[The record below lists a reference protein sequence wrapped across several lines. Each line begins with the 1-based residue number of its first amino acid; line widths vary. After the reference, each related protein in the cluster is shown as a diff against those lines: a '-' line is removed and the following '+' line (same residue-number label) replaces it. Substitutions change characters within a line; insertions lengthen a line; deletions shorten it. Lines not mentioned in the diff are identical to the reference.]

1 MLYPTYNDEHFQRK
15 ISSKKE
21 LQFKINPNNSCDKKN
36 IYILEPQ
43 QQFVSKFLSPNNP
56 YNGLLLYHGL
66 GSGKTCSAISI
77 ANEFRKFYEY
87 HPNYNK
93 IIVVAS
99 PNVIQNFK
107 LQLFDENNL
116 IKKKNKWT
124 LNSCIGQQLL
134 NQIPNTH
141 ELDKKILINKIKKI
155 IKQNFVF
162 TGYLEFANKIH
173 NSIKQNNKAIKEFF
187 RKKFENCSIIID
199 EAHNIRSNSHDDKK
213 VYNAFELLFKWGPTV
228 KLVLLTGTPIF
239 NEIDEIY
246 YIVSLLYKND
256 KRKPIEYNQ
265 IFNNNIEL
273 INENNLRK
281 FLNGYVSYVRGDNPN
296 TFPHLIFPKD
306 FDPNHSHNDNSIIDI
321 YYSKMNTYQYKIYN
335 DYCSKNIK
343 KLSDLNFTTMTKPL
357 QILNIVYPT
366 DSGYLLSDEGFN
378 YHFTKINSTV
388 KYKYKKDN
396 IFSENNI
403 GNYSIKIK
411 QILNSIKD
419 SVGIV
424 LVYSQYIYSGIIPL
438 AIALEEAGYDRYAS
452 KNLIKKIILN

>member
-1 MLYPTYNDEHFQRK
+1 
-15 ISSKKE
+15 
-21 LQFKINPNNSCDKKN
+21 
-36 IYILEPQ
+36 
-43 QQFVSKFLSPNNP
+43 
-56 YNGLLLYHGL
+56 
-66 GSGKTCSAISI
+66 
-77 ANEFRKFYEY
+77 
-87 HPNYNK
+87 
-93 IIVVAS
+93 
-99 PNVIQNFK
+99 
-107 LQLFDENNL
+107 
-116 IKKKNKWT
+116 
-124 LNSCIGQQLL
+124 
-134 NQIPNTH
+134 
-141 ELDKKILINKIKKI
+141 
-155 IKQNFVF
+155 
-162 TGYLEFANKIH
+162 
-173 NSIKQNNKAIKEFF
+173 
-187 RKKFENCSIIID
+187 
-199 EAHNIRSNSHDDKK
+199 
-213 VYNAFELLFKWGPTV
+213 
-228 KLVLLTGTPIF
+228 
-239 NEIDEIY
+239 
-246 YIVSLLYKND
+246 
-256 KRKPIEYNQ
+256 
-265 IFNNNIEL
+265 
-273 INENNLRK
+273 
-281 FLNGYVSYVRGDNPN
+281 GDNPN

-452 KNLIKKIILN
+452 KNLIKK